1 MLISIVIHCTA
12 VFVMPRLTY
21 QATSYMIFMP
31 TGLANNLSVVL
42 FFRSKYNQQFIFRPL
57 CNRGILQKQSS
68 KYLIGCFLLCLLLLA
83 AVKNRLKS
91 LSQVKC
97 LRQKKKFRYYTG
109 RPGKKDK
116 YLPHT
121 DGQV

>member
-1 MLISIVIHCTA
+1 
-12 VFVMPRLTY
+12 
-21 QATSYMIFMP
+21 MP

-91 LSQVKC
+91 LSQVNC
-97 LRQKKKFRYYTG
+97 LRQNTCASGIPIAHIYFVREA
-109 RPGKKDK
+109 
-116 YLPHT
+116 
-121 DGQV
+121 